1 MGQYWNQ
8 PVVHTFVQPWPKV
21 DSIFHITI
29 GHDEFDIVE
38 EFFDE
43 DVQIGLVHF
52 FEIYLSFLPLSK
64 LPISL
69 NEIIMLLV
77 FQSFLLIVL
86 LIGF

>member
-29 GHDEFDIVE
+29 DHDEFDVIE

-52 FEIYLSFLPLSK
+52 FETYLSFLPLSK